1 MFSVLK
7 EIRDRASTQ
16 AILAFMIVVIGFVG
30 IFILSGIIIGSGSGS
45 TENAKFVFNAL
56 LPLIGTW
63 VGAIL
68 AFYFGKDNFET
79 AAQVSLRSQDK
90 LRSTLVKN
98 VMILKSNLYYVDD
111 ETRTL
116 ISTLEGLNEKKLRRL
131 PVLDKT
137 GKPLYMV
144 YAEGILEFLYR
155 TEENKGKDLN
165 QLNFKD
171 LSNHKSSAGQPDLK
185 RPFVRVEEN
194 ATLADAKVA
203 MDGVPNCRDVFVVKD
218 DLVIGYLTNNDITKN
233 AVV

>member
-1 MFSVLK
+1 MWEAIVSVLK

-30 IFILSGIIIGSGSGS
+30 IFVLSGIIIGNGSGS

-79 AAQVSLRSQDK
+79 AARVSLSSQDK

-98 VMILKSNLYYVDD
+98 VMIPKSKLFFVDD
-111 ETRTL
+111 QTTKLKHALDELKQR
-116 ISTLEGLNEKKLRRL
+116 KLRRL

-137 GKPLYMV
+137 GKPLYMIYV
-144 YAEGILEFLYR
+144 EGILDLLYR
-155 TEENKGKDLN
+155 ASEEDKD
-165 QLNFKD
+165 QLDFQA
-171 LSNHKSSAGQPDLK
+171 LSDRPDLK

-203 MDGVPNCRDVFVVKD
+203 MDGVPDCRDVFVVKD

>member
-79 AAQVSLRSQDK
+79 AAKVSSSSQDK
-90 LRSTLVKN
+90 LKSTPVKN
-98 VMILKSNLYYVDD
+98 VMVPINKLYYVDD

-116 ISTLEGLNEKKLRRL
+116 MSTLEDLNKKKLRRL

-144 YAEGILEFLYR
+144 YVEGILEFLYR
-155 TEENKGKDLN
+155 IKEDTDKT
-165 QLNFKD
+165 QFNFEH
-171 LSNHKSSAGQPDLK
+171 LSNYKPELDQPDLK
-185 RPFVRVEEN
+185 RPFVKVEEY

>member
-1 MFSVLK
+1 MINFLEK
-7 EIRDRASTQ
+7 IRERTSTQ
-16 AILAFMIVVIGFVG
+16 AILAFLIVFIGLIG
-30 IFILSGIIIGSGSGS
+30 IFILSWTIIQSSGDI

-79 AAQVSLRSQDK
+79 AAKVSSSSQDK
-90 LRSTLVKN
+90 LKSTPVKN
-98 VMILKSNLYYVDD
+98 IMVPKNKLFFVDD
-111 ETRTL
+111 QTTKLKDTL
-116 ISTLEGLNEKKLRRL
+116 DNLKQRKLRRL
-131 PVLDKT
+131 PVLDET
-137 GKPLYMV
+137 GKPLYMIYV
-144 YAEGILEFLYR
+144 EGILDLLYR
-155 TEENKGKDLN
+155 ASEKDKGELDF
-165 QLNFKD
+165 QA
-171 LSNHKSSAGQPDLK
+171 LSDRPDLK

-203 MDGVPNCRDVFVVKD
+203 MDGVTDCRDVFVVKD